1 VITAIVKSENLCEV
15 FTGFGEKGTKA
26 ESVADKVVKEVR
38 RYITSDVPVEE
49 HLSDQVLLPIAL
61 AGKGEYVTTTP
72 SRHTLTNI
80 DVIKH
85 FLNIK
90 IDIVELG
97 EKQFKITLKP

>member
-1 VITAIVKSENLCEV
+1 
-15 FTGFGEKGTKA
+15 
-26 ESVADKVVKEVR
+26 VVKEVR

-49 HLSDQVLLPIAL
+49 HLSDQVLLPMAL

-85 FLNIK
+85 FIDMT
-90 IDIVELG
+90 IDIE
-97 EKQFKITLKP
+97 EIEDKQFLVKLNE